1 MTENVSC
8 LFSIDSDSR
17 FSEKDCPRCAHLY
30 DKSDDE
36 DDPPCCEEWYTAPP
50 GLGGADP
57 LYSGLPHVKWGWNEF
72 EAELREE
79 VVYYKNKP
87 VLTLEEIK
95 RFDKGIHSWNQDKED
110 EEERKEKEARSEL
123 LKEIYREEEPYP
135 CEEKTYADR
144 YRKYDE
150 QWYHFYLSY
159 YGEDKPQVWGGK
171 VLYFDNYPMTD
182 AHVHLKILRKVF
194 SE

>member
-110 EEERKEKEARSEL
+110 EEERKEKKSITLAKKKMRST
-123 LKEIYREEEPYP
+123 LKSQLQKLDADIDKIMDSFKRTTNQ
-135 CEEKTYADR
+135 CE
-144 YRKYDE
+144 
-150 QWYHFYLSY
+150 
-159 YGEDKPQVWGGK
+159 
-171 VLYFDNYPMTD
+171 MT
-182 AHVHLKILRKVF
+182 ANKIIGALHYNGI
-194 SE
+194 